1 MSKYID
7 KFKILVYLLMLNI
20 YFLNIIM
27 VGEFGVGKLFFLN
40 IFIIV
45 LLNKEDIVDIY
56 RIGLL
61 IYGKKS
67 VI

>member
-1 MSKYID
+1 
-7 KFKILVYLLMLNI
+7 
-20 YFLNIIM
+20 M
-27 VGEFGVGKLFFLN
+27 VGEFGVGKLFFLKM
-40 IFIIV
+40 FIIV